1 MTLETLL
8 NVCDCDLRAEV
19 HVAGWDLRGTSE
31 ALLGMLAPEYLSMQV
46 LEINLEDELMKVW
59 LREEEV
65 VHV

>member
-8 NVCDCDLRAEV
+8 NVCDCDLMAQV
-19 HVAGWDLRGTSE
+19 YVAGWDVRGTSE
-31 ALLGMLAPEYLSMQV
+31 AILGMLGQEYLAMQV
-46 LEINLEDELMKVW
+46 LEINLEDELMKIW